1 MEKSVEI
8 ARFAIFLLPS
18 PLFPSLR
25 LPVYLYPPHHHHR
38 GGGASER
45 EELTTQ
51 ATLRPPAGRV
61 KADISS
67 AHRKCGA
74 RDGDFYLNHPF
85 YPPPQFLSLAV
96 TLLFLT
102 HTPASA
108 LVPAYAAPA
117 LLRLRI
123 FPPWLFLSSPS
134 SISSRPITRFFAP
147 SSCALPLVYARTLIG
162 SFSSSSSSLC
172 SYERQKYGNERDH
185 QHTCYTP
192 REVDRESACAR
203 ASEGLRALY

>member
-1 MEKSVEI
+1 MDEE
-8 ARFAIFLLPS
+8 RS
-18 PLFPSLR
+18 PRGQRVREGSDHPQKPIRQASTEAGGLGALR
-25 LPVYLYPPHHHHR
+25 ERRTRPHHVAASVR
-38 GGGASER
+38 GER
-45 EELTTQ
+45 
-51 ATLRPPAGRV
+51 LREDQRV
-61 KADISS
+61 QLRIPLKPLSV
-67 AHRKCGA
+67 RL
-74 RDGDFYLNHPF
+74 LNHPF